1 MGSQASKGDVAA
13 EGNAAAADAAAV
25 KTNGQVNNHSHSLT
39 SVFFLIQ
46 RRQVEIDKSLI
57 PHTKTP
63 VKQIFSRRWVDTN
76 LKCEGIFLGK
86 LGEAFSIFCLP
97 LMGLVTENPEHHE
110 MS

>member
-25 KTNGQVNNHSHSLT
+25 KTNGQVNNHSLTLT
-39 SVFFLIQ
+39 SVFLKQ

-86 LGEAFSIFCLP
+86 LGGAFSIFCLP